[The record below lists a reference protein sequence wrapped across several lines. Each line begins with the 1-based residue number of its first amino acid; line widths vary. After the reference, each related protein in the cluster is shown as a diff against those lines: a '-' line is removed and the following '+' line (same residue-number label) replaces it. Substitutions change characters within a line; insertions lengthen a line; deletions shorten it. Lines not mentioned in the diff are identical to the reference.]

1 MTDKDLIW
9 VGSSRADLSALPEDA
24 RRQLGFDL
32 REVQRGRV
40 PRDWK
45 PIPTVGA
52 GVIEIR
58 VREADGAFRLL
69 YVAKFAEAVYVLHAF
84 QKKSQ
89 RTSALDLELA
99 RARYAAVR
107 RQRQEEER

>member
-9 VGSSRADLSALPEDA
+9 VGSSRADLGALPEDA

-32 REVQRGRV
+32 REVQRGRA

-45 PIPTVGA
+45 PMPTVGA
-52 GVIEIR
+52 GVVEIR
-58 VREADGAFRLL
+58 VRDADGAFRLF

-84 QKKSQ
+84 QKKTQ
-89 RTSALDLELA
+89 KTSALDLELA
-99 RARYAAVR
+99 RSRYAAVR
-107 RQRQEEER
+107 RQRQEK